1 MTDATP
7 SPPPEAAPGPPPES
21 PPPDAMPASPPAP
34 SGASSPAP
42 TAPGRGE
49 LAAYWFVRALVAGV
63 CTLLWRIRIV
73 HPERVPVTG
82 ACVLAPSHRSFLDTP
97 FLACVTKRRIRFMG
111 KAELWKYGWSAK
123 FFSALGGFPVDR
135 DGPDRAA
142 MRAAEAALAGGEP
155 LGMFPEGTRR
165 SGPVVEDLHHGV
177 AFVAARMGV
186 PIVPIGIGGS
196 ERILARGRKLPKL
209 SRVVVVVGEPI
220 QPPARAAGASVR
232 RGDVAALTEQLQEA
246 VQHLFDEAEAATL
259 AR

>member
-1 MTDATP
+1 MTDPTP
-7 SPPPEAAPGPPPES
+7 SPPPAAAAP
-21 PPPDAMPASPPAP
+21 AI
-34 SGASSPAP
+34 P
-42 TAPGRGE
+42 TPPGRGE
-49 LAAYWFVRALVAGV
+49 LVAYWFVRALVAGV
-63 CTLLWRIRIV
+63 CKLLWRIRIV

-186 PIVPIGIGGS
+186 PVVPIGIGGS

-232 RGDVAALTEQLQEA
+232 RGDVAALTEQLREA

>member
-1 MTDATP
+1 MPP
-7 SPPPEAAPGPPPES
+7 S
-21 PPPDAMPASPPAP
+21 
-34 SGASSPAP
+34 
-42 TAPGRGE
+42 RGD
-49 LAAYWFVRALVAGV
+49 LLAYWFVRALVAALSR
-63 CTLLWRIRIV
+63 LLWRIRIV
-73 HPERVPVTG
+73 HPERVPATG
-82 ACVLAPSHRSFLDTP
+82 PCVLAPSHRSFLDTP

-165 SGPVVEDLHHGV
+165 AGPVVEDLHHGV

-209 SRVVVVVGEPI
+209 SRVVVTVGEPI
-220 QPPARAAGASVR
+220 QPPPRAAGASVR
-232 RGDVAALTEQLQEA
+232 RGDVAALTEQLREA
-246 VQHLFDEAEAATL
+246 VQHLFDEAEEEAL